1 MVSNNQNNNQVNSP
15 FSIEPMDIPASINT
29 SLNSVVDRALNNLFG
44 ESKGIDTRLE
54 TNLVK
59 GKFGAIDLLLT
70 FVSYEQKL
78 KEGKSKTDAAGEALM
93 ETLFGMGG
101 AVIGAR
107 IGGFVG
113 SIAGPHGFVIGSVI
127 GTVTGGIF
135 LSKPGS
141 IGWQKF
147 NEFLEALAKWSVK
160 PNTNTLN
167 TLNLYPE
174 KVRNSLRE
182 GTRRIDPLVIDL
194 DGDGIEL
201 TDINESN
208 AMFDL
213 TGSGFANRV
222 GWVYNFA

>member
-1 MVSNNQNNNQVNSP
+1 MVQANNNQNNNQVNSP

-29 SLNSVVDRALNNLFG
+29 FLSSIVDRALNNLLG

-59 GKFGAIDLLLT
+59 GKFGAMDLLLT

-93 ETLFGMGG
+93 ETLFGMWG
-101 AVIGAR
+101 AAIGVR
-107 IGGFVG
+107 IGGIPGAV
-113 SIAGPHGFVIGSVI
+113 AG
-127 GTVTGGIF
+127 GTLLPKF
-135 LSKPGS
+135 GS

-174 KVRNSLRE
+174 KIRNSLRE

-201 TDINESN
+201 TDIKEST

-213 TGSGFANRV
+213 TGSGFANKV
-222 GWVYNFA
+222 GWIYNFA